1 MNIGEVAAISGL
13 NPKTIR
19 YYESRG
25 LLQPLRSTNGY
36 RSYRASDA
44 RRLHLLA
51 QARRLGLS
59 LSDCETLLEVAEKK
73 DSVPGAL
80 TQLLQTHLDTL
91 ESEIQDLELK
101 KAGVVELLAN
111 AAPDANDDRPLLRM
125 LCERREEDDRLQNAS

>member
-19 YYESRG
+19 YYETRG

-44 RRLHLLA
+44 RRLRLLA

-59 LSDCETLLEVAEKK
+59 LSDCETILHFAETDDGDSGTVAHLLQAHLGTLDQELRGLEIKKAAVCELLEKSAPNSSDNRRLLEVLNEQ
-73 DSVPGAL
+73 SI
-80 TQLLQTHLDTL
+80 
-91 ESEIQDLELK
+91 E
-101 KAGVVELLAN
+101 
-111 AAPDANDDRPLLRM
+111 
-125 LCERREEDDRLQNAS
+125 CDRLSDTG

>member
-51 QARRLGLS
+51 QARQLGLS
-59 LSDCETLLEVAEKK
+59 LSDCETLLNVVEKK
-73 DSVPGAL
+73 DTEPGAL
-80 TQLLQTHLDTL
+80 TQLLRTHLITL
-91 ESEIQDLELK
+91 ENDIRDLEIK
-101 KAGVVELLAN
+101 KAGVSELLTS
-111 AAPDANDDRPLLRM
+111 AALD
-125 LCERREEDDRLQNAS
+125 EEDDRTLLRLLRKRGEDDSCLQNAS

>member
-13 NPKTIR
+13 NPKAIR

>member
-13 NPKTIR
+13 NPKTRR

>member
-44 RRLHLLA
+44 QRLHLLA

-59 LSDCETLLEVAEKK
+59 LSDCETLLEMSEKRDAE
-73 DSVPGAL
+73 PGVL
-80 TQLLQTHLDTL
+80 TRLLQTHLDTL
-91 ESEIQDLELK
+91 ENEIRDLELK
-101 KAGVVELLAN
+101 KAGVIELLAR
-111 AAPDANDDRPLLRM
+111 AAPDRKDDQPLLR
-125 LCERREEDDRLQNAS
+125 LLSEQREDENRLQNAS